1 MTLKIKTIS
10 IVNVF
15 LIFIFLIVFSLGC
28 GNKDDVKTETDTTHT
43 EASDEHSF
51 HAEDEPEDKH
61 EGEIALSG
69 EQIKIMDIVLVK
81 IENQNIDGYI
91 KANGEIMI
99 NPDNE
104 SKVGGIIPGRVKK
117 IYVKEGSFVR
127 AGQTLAVIEN
137 PDLINVQVDYINAKN
152 EFEFARQEYERQQ
165 KLNSDNIGSKKNLA
179 EIESNYKRS
188 LANYKT
194 LEEKLSTYK
203 ISKNRFD
210 NIYQDTVANL
220 QKNYSITAPISG
232 NIVSRMIT
240 IGQYV
245 EPSMDM
251 FHIVNTSI
259 VFVDLSIFE
268 KDLPYVNV
276 GQKVII
282 EMNTTSTKEYE
293 GKISFINKVFDDK
306 NRTVKVR
313 VSINN
318 KAQEL
323 YPFMFVTAKIYI
335 NDGNVLAVPISAI
348 ETEGERKYIFIK
360 TDERKK
366 IETHAEHPGEDEH
379 KESEEEHKEG
389 EEPKE
394 SEHKHKEGEEH
405 KEGDEHSGEEG
416 IVFKKIQVNTGI
428 SDDKYVEIIPF
439 EKLNDGTE
447 VVSKGTFYFK
457 SELKKEELGEHDH

>member
-1 MTLKIKTIS
+1 MKLKINSVKVVRI
-10 IVNVF
+10 
-15 LIFIFLIVFSLGC
+15 LICIFLMIFSLRC
-28 GNKDDVKTETDTTHT
+28 GKKDEATTEMETVHSS
-43 EASDEHSF
+43 EAGHNEDEHE
-51 HAEDEPEDKH
+51 AEVV
-61 EGEIALSG
+61 LSE
-69 EQIKIMDIVLVK
+69 EQMKIMSIELAK

-91 KANGEIMI
+91 KVNGEIMI

-152 EFEFARQEYERQQ
+152 EFEFTKQEYNRQQ

-179 EIESNYKRS
+179 EIESNYKRA

-194 LEEKLSTYK
+194 LEEKLYAYK

-210 NIYQDTVANL
+210 NIYQDTVADL
-220 QKNYSITAPISG
+220 QRNFSITAPISG
-232 NIVSRMIT
+232 NVVSRMIT
-240 IGQYV
+240 VGQYV

-251 FHIVNTSI
+251 FHIVNTST

-268 KDLPYVNV
+268 KDLTYVHI
-276 GQKVII
+276 GQKVKL
-282 EMNTTSTKEYE
+282 EMNTNSDKEYE

-313 VSINN
+313 VLINN
-318 KAQEL
+318 TSQEL

-335 NDGNVLAVPISAI
+335 NDGNVLAVPVSAV
-348 ETEGERKYIFIK
+348 ETEGENKYIFVK

-366 IETHAEHPGEDEH
+366 IKTHEKHSDED
-379 KESEEEHKEG
+379 EHKEG
-389 EEPKE
+389 EEHIE
-394 SEHKHKEGEEH
+394 GGEHPEEV
-405 KEGDEHSGEEG
+405 G
-416 IVFKKIQVNTGI
+416 IVFKKVQINTGI
-428 SDDKYVEIIPF
+428 SDEKYIEIIPF
-439 EKLNDGTE
+439 EKLDEGAE
-447 VVSKGTFYFK
+447 VVWKGTFYFK
-457 SELKKEELGEHDH
+457 SELKKEELGEHEH